1 LVRVKFYL
9 CNKNKQ
15 LSRLQFSNR
24 IYISYSCGSHQYNL
38 DDLYFILIVQN
49 TIIKQNYILEMS
61 INFCQIRENIKIMRS
76 SCRCHNL
83 KRKQS
88 KILKIKLICKFVVFH
103 YVAHCT
109 TLDEFFKVPCRI
121 CFSTSGSFPNV

>member
-1 LVRVKFYL
+1 
-9 CNKNKQ
+9 
-15 LSRLQFSNR
+15 
-24 IYISYSCGSHQYNL
+24 
-38 DDLYFILIVQN
+38 
-49 TIIKQNYILEMS
+49 MS

-109 TLDEFFKVPCRI
+109 TLDEFFKVPCHI
-121 CFSTSGSFPNV
+121 CFSTSGSFQNVKHFPVGIFPKKALLFKFKSVHIGY